1 MKTINLFAP
10 LLAGGLLLAPAI
22 GQDQQDQQA
31 KYQASYDK
39 KLEKEF
45 VSFGGWITDYDVA
58 RERAKKEGKL
68 IFAYF
73 SRSYA
78 P

>member
-1 MKTINLFAP
+1 MKTIALLTP
-10 LLAGGLLLAPAI
+10 LLAGLWLAGPALA
-22 GQDQQDQQA
+22 QDDKQAEFKA
-31 KYQASYDK
+31 KYEE

-45 VSFGGWITDYDVA
+45 ISYGGWITDYDMA
-58 RERAKKEGKL
+58 RERAEKEGKM

-73 SRSYA
+73 SRSYS

>member
-1 MKTINLFAP
+1 MKTIQLFAP
-10 LLAGGLLLAPAI
+10 LLAGSLFLAPAMAQ
-22 GQDQQDQQA
+22 GDQADYQA
-31 KYQASYDK
+31 KYEK

-45 VSFGGWITDYDVA
+45 ISFGGWITDYDVA
-58 RERAKKEGKL
+58 RERAKAEGKM

-73 SRSYA
+73 SRSYS

>member
-1 MKTINLFAP
+1 MKTTLIAP
-10 LLAGGLLLAPAI
+10 LLALGAFAGTAVA
-22 GQDQQDQQA
+22 QDQSDMQA
-31 KYQASYDK
+31 RYEK
-39 KLEKEF
+39 KLNKDF

-58 RERAKKEGKL
+58 RETAKKEGKV

-73 SRSYA
+73 SRSYS

>member
-1 MKTINLFAP
+1 MKTIALLTPLIAGV
-10 LLAGGLLLAPAI
+10 LLAGPALA
-22 GQDQQDQQA
+22 QDSRQEEFQA
-31 KYQASYDK
+31 KYEK

-45 VSFGGWITDYDVA
+45 ISYGGWITDYDMA
-58 RERAKKEGKL
+58 RERAEKEGKL

-73 SRSYA
+73 SRSYS